1 MTVAYDA
8 GALIAAERSDRAL
21 WADHRV
27 RLELGLVPMTTA
39 PVVAQV
45 SRSPRQVQ
53 LRRFLRGCIVT
64 PFATDEAEAVGAL
77 MATAR
82 TSDVVDAHL
91 VLVSAE
97 RIDSILTSDVGD
109 IELLVGA
116 ASSESPPV
124 VRRV

>member
-8 GALIAAERSDRAL
+8 GTLIAAERSDRAL

-27 RLELGLVPMTTA
+27 RLELGLVPLTTA

-53 LRRFLRGCIVT
+53 LRRFLRGCIVS
-64 PFATDEAEAVGAL
+64 PLAADEAEVVGAL
-77 MATAR
+77 MATAG

-91 VLVSAE
+91 VVASAE
-97 RIDSILTSDVGD
+97 RVDSILTSDVGD

-116 ASSESPPV
+116 ASPESPPV